1 MGVSRLTGGRAA
13 AALVAAALV
22 AGCTSDPDVPVGSP
36 STPVDAPREPL
47 EAPSDSVEAT
57 PTPSAPEPSQEAAP
71 EPARRIRA
79 ETASEVVDA
88 LAGGIG
94 PRPAATPAFG
104 RAARTVERRLEGLG
118 YVVRRQTV
126 RVPAG
131 VSWGVPVT
139 GGRADNLVASLPGVR
154 RDRPH
159 VVVGAHL
166 DTVPQ
171 APGAEDN
178 ASGVGTLVAA
188 AEATA
193 ERPTRLPVVFV
204 VFTAEEPRGPS
215 DDDHHYG
222 SRHYVAVLTSAQRSA
237 VRGMVSLDR
246 VGVGRRVP
254 VCSATGPPDP
264 LQRRVLD
271 AGGRAG
277 VAVTACESRTSDH
290 WSFVRGGLSGV
301 RLGGTPYAEYHSAR
315 DRPEVVDPR
324 QLARVGRVLLAWLAP
339 TAG

>member
-1 MGVSRLTGGRAA
+1 MGPPRLTAGRVA
-13 AALVAAALV
+13 AALVAASLV
-22 AGCTSDPDVPVGSP
+22 AGCTSDPDAPVASP
-36 STPVDAPREPL
+36 SAPVDAPTEPV
-47 EAPSDSVEAT
+47 EPPPGSVEAT
-57 PTPSAPEPSQEAAP
+57 PSPSAPEPTTETPAQ
-71 EPARRIRA
+71 PARRIRA
-79 ETASEVVDA
+79 DTASEVVDA

-94 PRPAATPAFG
+94 PRPAATPAFR
-104 RAARTVERRLEGLG
+104 RAASAVQRRLEDLG

-131 VSWGVPVT
+131 VSWGISVA
-139 GGRADNLVASLPGVR
+139 GGRADNLVATLPGVR

-159 VVVGAHL
+159 VLVGAHL

-222 SRHYVAVLTSAQRSA
+222 SRHYVAELTPAQRRA

-254 VCSATGPPDP
+254 VCSATGPPDA

-271 AGGRAG
+271 AGRRAG

-290 WSFVRGGLSGV
+290 WSFVRGGLPGV
-301 RLGGTPYAEYHSAR
+301 RLGGAPYAEYHSAR
-315 DRPEVVDPR
+315 DRPDVVDPR

-339 TAG
+339 AAG